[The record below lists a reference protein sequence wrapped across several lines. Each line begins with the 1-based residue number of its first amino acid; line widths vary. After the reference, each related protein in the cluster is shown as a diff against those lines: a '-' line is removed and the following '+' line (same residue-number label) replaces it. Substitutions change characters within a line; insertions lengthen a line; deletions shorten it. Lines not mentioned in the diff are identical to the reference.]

1 MDSTRH
7 QPYLPC
13 LRRHLNI
20 LQSAIAP
27 IAARLAESPHDS
39 AQTAANSW
47 TDMSANAV
55 YRASATSLDC
65 ATPHASLQPDD
76 ILRVSGVAS
85 HKRYRTLSAPNHK
98 NGRIP
103 MISQAELRD
112 ASYVHRLTCVASHVI
127 AGRHVKTDENRV
139 LSRSLTLSGISASDI
154 WRSRKRADP
163 IQLFSVIGHRNP
175 WRARVNR
182 LGATGPNTSRTC
194 LAWCRWSRWQ
204 RRA

>member
-1 MDSTRH
+1 MNRAAEDIAERGCGQVIEDSRWCLHLRNQLAMDSTRH

-76 ILRVSGVAS
+76 ILRDGSGFWAFLAWHPAS
-85 HKRYRTLSAPNHK
+85 
-98 NGRIP
+98 
-103 MISQAELRD
+103 
-112 ASYVHRLTCVASHVI
+112 VI
-127 AGRHVKTDENRV
+127 ARY
-139 LSRSLTLSGISASDI
+139 L
-154 WRSRKRADP
+154 
-163 IQLFSVIGHRNP
+163 HRII
-175 WRARVNR
+175 RMAEF
-182 LGATGPNTSRTC
+182 
-194 LAWCRWSRWQ
+194 Q
-204 RRA
+204 

>member
-27 IAARLAESPHDS
+27 IAGR
-39 AQTAANSW
+39 Q
-47 TDMSANAV
+47 
-55 YRASATSLDC
+55 R
-65 ATPHASLQPDD
+65 
-76 ILRVSGVAS
+76 ILGVSGVAS
-85 HKRYRTLSAPNHK
+85 RKRYRTLSAPNHK

-127 AGRHVKTDENRV
+127 AGCHVKTDENRV
-139 LSRSLTLSGISASDI
+139 LSRSLPLSGISASDI

-175 WRARVNR
+175 WRARRNR
-182 LGATGPNTSRTC
+182 LGAIGPNTSRTC
-194 LAWCRWSRWQ
+194 PAWCRWSRWQ